1 MITWASTS
9 FSPRAASFRF
19 RNYQDVEVLTHIVS
33 VSPQVSEPAH
43 TKSEIDLPLT
53 GIVSG
58 SIVRFAGWFVL
69 EGPLRQVRVEAVLR
83 EFNDKALCSRFA
95 AERSDVTESIQ
106 LDPGHAAYGFEL
118 SAHRFDLPPSFCIAI
133 WAYIPDENGSEQG
146 VVICEIKGTNSIS
159 APSPKPRFTPVYV
172 VGLGRSGTTVLM
184 RMLSKHPSLV
194 CGTKYPLELCVS
206 AYHAKLLKIATS
218 SAAPETFSM
227 PQIFSGPYAGP
238 NPFASFGIVPED
250 VLNKIMA
257 QTHEAGI
264 GHAQRSNDIWYAS
277 LADHQ
282 RKNAPKYFVEKSVPN
297 QLLVNALNYYADSK
311 IVLLV
316 RNPKDIFLSRVRFNR
331 RRGYKDFG
339 EQVAKNFDDWA
350 RAQSN
355 ECRFLRAIH
364 SNFGERVV
372 HVVKY
377 ESLMADSRAVLG
389 RLCES
394 LGIEANGDALNT
406 MLEMTDADQT
416 EHTSHRTKETDWAE
430 EAQFLPSVERIFS
443 SELSTFCEA
452 YGYS

>member
-1 MITWASTS
+1 
-9 FSPRAASFRF
+9 
-19 RNYQDVEVLTHIVS
+19 
-33 VSPQVSEPAH
+33 
-43 TKSEIDLPLT
+43 
-53 GIVSG
+53 
-58 SIVRFAGWFVL
+58 
-69 EGPLRQVRVEAVLR
+69 
-83 EFNDKALCSRFA
+83 
-95 AERSDVTESIQ
+95 
-106 LDPGHAAYGFEL
+106 
-118 SAHRFDLPPSFCIAI
+118 
-133 WAYIPDENGSEQG
+133 

-159 APSPKPRFTPVYV
+159 PSSSKPRFAPLYV

-238 NPFASFGIVPED
+238 NPFASFAIVPED
-250 VLNKIMA
+250 VLNKIME
-257 QTHEAGI
+257 QTHEAGLE
-264 GHAQRSNDIWYAS
+264 HAQRSNDIWYAS

-282 RKNAPKYFVEKSVPN
+282 RKSAPTYFIEKSAPD
-297 QLLVNALNYYADSK
+297 QLLLNALNYYADSK

-316 RNPKDIFLSRVRFNR
+316 RDPKDIFLSRVRFNR

-339 EQVAKNFDDWA
+339 EQVARNFDDWA

-355 ECRFLRAIH
+355 ECRFLRAVH
-364 SNFGERVV
+364 QNFGERVV

-389 RLCES
+389 SLCES

-416 EHTSHRTKETDWAE
+416 EHASHRTKETDWAE
-430 EAQFLPSVERIFS
+430 EAQFIPSVERIFS
-443 SELSTFCEA
+443 SELSSFCEA